1 MEINNLSE
9 EQISELLDKIRNK
22 KLLDCKKVDT
32 SIKKSNLF
40 KPEFSMV
47 VLGNSRAGK
56 TTFITNL
63 ILNEAYK
70 I

>member
-22 KLLDCKKVDT
+22 KLLDCKKVDN

-47 VLGNSRAGK
+47 EQVKRPL
-56 TTFITNL
+56 
-63 ILNEAYK
+63 
-70 I
+70 

>member
-1 MEINNLSE
+1 M
-9 EQISELLDKIRNK
+9 DKIRNK
-22 KLLDCKKVDT
+22 TLLDCKKVDS

>member
-1 MEINNLSE
+1 M
-9 EQISELLDKIRNK
+9 LDKIRNK
-22 KLLDCKKVDT
+22 KLMECKKIDNT
-32 SIKKSNLF
+32 IKKSNLF

-63 ILNEAYK
+63 ILNDAYK

>member
-1 MEINNLSE
+1 M
-9 EQISELLDKIRNK
+9 DKIRNK
-22 KLLDCKKVDT
+22 KLLDCKKVDNT
-32 SIKKSNLF
+32 IKKSNLF

-63 ILNEAYK
+63 ILNESYK